1 MSEITKIIDE
11 RETQKQKKTK
21 KKKQNQGDGSYNE
34 KVRDSIIDHSM
45 IEMRHLKNVF
55 HRLSQQFQITWCV
68 IIILLASFA
77 IFFYP

>member
-1 MSEITKIIDE
+1 MKEK
-11 RETQKQKKTK
+11 RKNKNKKQ
-21 KKKQNQGDGSYNE
+21 KKQNQGDGSYNE

-55 HRLSQQFQITWCV
+55 HRLSQQFQTTWCV